1 MVWLCQPSPFRIRLI
16 FRKQQLHYAGSGSRA
31 RGADM
36 KACVSDQ
43 NNLIELQRIDS
54 AIMQATHKLKTLPE
68 REQLTAI
75 HARLAASAELLATA
89 EAELADVTIDLR
101 RSEVDVESVADRMA
115 KDEARLSGGSAS
127 PKELEQL
134 QHEIA
139 TLAKRKAEL
148 EDGEL
153 EIMLQVDAAKEK
165 VATIKSDEEGLKKLE
180 LELNIR
186 LENAVTELDREIAL
200 KKSERTLLVPK
211 IDAALVDLY
220 EKIKGNGGGVG
231 AALLIGNTCDGC
243 RLAINAVE
251 MERIKSLDS
260 EEVLRCEE
268 CRRILVRI

>member
-1 MVWLCQPSPFRIRLI
+1 
-16 FRKQQLHYAGSGSRA
+16 
-31 RGADM
+31 M
-36 KACVSDQ
+36 KASVSDQ

-75 HARLAASAELLATA
+75 HTRITASAELLKTA

-139 TLAKRKAEL
+139 TLSKRKSEL

-153 EIMLQVDAAKEK
+153 EIMMLVDAAKEK
-165 VATIKSDEEGLKKLE
+165 VATIKNDEEGLKKLE
-180 LELNIR
+180 FELNIR

-211 IDAALVDLY
+211 IDTVLVELY
-220 EKIKGNGGGVG
+220 EKVKGNGGGVG

>member
-1 MVWLCQPSPFRIRLI
+1 
-16 FRKQQLHYAGSGSRA
+16 
-31 RGADM
+31 M
-36 KACVSDQ
+36 KASVTDQ

-54 AIMQATHKLKTLPE
+54 AISQANHRLKALPE
-68 REQLTAI
+68 HQPLVAIQAKLTAG
-75 HARLAASAELLATA
+75 AAELATA
-89 EAELADVTIDLR
+89 EAELADVAIDLR
-101 RSEVDVESVADRMA
+101 RSEVEVEQVADRMT
-115 KDEARLSGGSAS
+115 KDEARLSGGQAS

-134 QHEIA
+134 QHELG
-139 TLAKRKAEL
+139 TLAKRKSEL

-153 EIMLQVDAAKEK
+153 EIMIRHDAAKQK
-165 VATIKSDEEGLKKLE
+165 VETLKSDEEGLKKLE

-186 LENAVTELDREIAL
+186 LENAKTEIDREIAL
-200 KKSERTLLVPK
+200 KNSERTLLVPK
-211 IDAALVDLY
+211 IDTALTELY
-220 EKIKGNGGGVG
+220 EKVKANGSGIG

>member
-1 MVWLCQPSPFRIRLI
+1 
-16 FRKQQLHYAGSGSRA
+16 
-31 RGADM
+31 M
-36 KACVSDQ
+36 KASVTDQ

-54 AIMQATHKLKTLPE
+54 AISQANHRLKALPE
-68 REQLTAI
+68 HQQLVAI
-75 HARLAASAELLATA
+75 QAKLVAGAAELETA
-89 EAELADVTIDLR
+89 EAELADVAIDLR
-101 RSEVDVESVADRMA
+101 RSEVEVEQVADRMT
-115 KDEARLSGGSAS
+115 KDEARLSGGQAS

-134 QHEIA
+134 QHELG
-139 TLAKRKAEL
+139 TLAKRKSEL

-153 EIMLQVDAAKEK
+153 EIMIRHDGAKQK
-165 VATIKSDEEGLKKLE
+165 VETLKSDEDGLKKLE

-186 LENAVTELDREIAL
+186 LENAKTEIDREIAL
-200 KKSERTLLVPK
+200 KNSERTLLVPK
-211 IDAALVDLY
+211 IDTALTELY
-220 EKIKGNGGGVG
+220 EKVKASGSGIG

>member
-1 MVWLCQPSPFRIRLI
+1 V
-16 FRKQQLHYAGSGSRA
+16 
-31 RGADM
+31 
-36 KACVSDQ
+36 KASVSDQ
-43 NNLIELQRIDS
+43 NNLIELQRIDT

-68 REQLTAI
+68 REQLTAVL
-75 HARLAASAELLATA
+75 ARLSTSDELLVVA

-134 QHEIA
+134 QHELA

-153 EIMLQVDAAKEK
+153 EIMMNVDAAKEK
-165 VATIKSDEEGLKKLE
+165 VAVIKSDEEGLKKLE
-180 LELNIR
+180 LEINIR

-200 KKSERTLLVPK
+200 KKSERTLLAPK
-211 IDAALVDLY
+211 IDVALIELY
-220 EKIKGNGGGVG
+220 EKVKASGGGIG

-251 MERIKSLDS
+251 MDRIKSLDS

>member
-1 MVWLCQPSPFRIRLI
+1 
-16 FRKQQLHYAGSGSRA
+16 
-31 RGADM
+31 M
-36 KACVSDQ
+36 KASVTDQ

-54 AIMQATHKLKTLPE
+54 AISQANHRLRALPE
-68 REQLTAI
+68 HQQLVAIQAKLTAG
-75 HARLAASAELLATA
+75 AVELATA
-89 EAELADVTIDLR
+89 EAELADVAIDLR
-101 RSEVDVESVADRMA
+101 RSEVEVEQVADRMT
-115 KDEARLSGGSAS
+115 KDEARLSGGQAS

-134 QHEIA
+134 QHELG
-139 TLAKRKAEL
+139 TLAKRKSEL

-153 EIMLQVDAAKEK
+153 EIMIRHDAAKQK
-165 VATIKSDEEGLKKLE
+165 VETLKSDEEGLKKLE

-186 LENAVTELDREIAL
+186 LENAKTEIDREIAL
-200 KKSERTLLVPK
+200 KNSERTLLVPK
-211 IDAALVDLY
+211 IDTALTELY
-220 EKIKGNGGGVG
+220 EKVKANGSGIG

>member
-1 MVWLCQPSPFRIRLI
+1 
-16 FRKQQLHYAGSGSRA
+16 
-31 RGADM
+31 M
-36 KACVSDQ
+36 KASVSDQ

-75 HARLAASAELLATA
+75 HTRLAASAELLATA

-139 TLAKRKAEL
+139 TLEKRKAEL

-153 EIMLQVDAAKEK
+153 EIMMIVDAAKEK

-186 LENAVTELDREIAL
+186 LENSVTEIDREIAL
-200 KKSERTLLVPK
+200 KKSERTLLAPK
-211 IDAALVDLY
+211 IDTALVDLY
-220 EKIKGNGGGVG
+220 EKVKSNGGGVG

>member
-1 MVWLCQPSPFRIRLI
+1 
-16 FRKQQLHYAGSGSRA
+16 
-31 RGADM
+31 M
-36 KACVSDQ
+36 KASVTDQ

-54 AIMQATHKLKTLPE
+54 AISQANHRLKTLPE
-68 REQLTAI
+68 HQQLVAI
-75 HARLAASAELLATA
+75 QAKLVAGAAELETA
-89 EAELADVTIDLR
+89 EAELADVAIDLR
-101 RSEVDVESVADRMA
+101 RSEVEVEQVADRMT
-115 KDEARLSGGSAS
+115 KDEARLSGGQAS

-134 QHEIA
+134 QHELG
-139 TLAKRKAEL
+139 TLAKRKSEL

-153 EIMLQVDAAKEK
+153 EIMIRHDGAKQK
-165 VATIKSDEEGLKKLE
+165 VETLKSDEDGLKKLE

-186 LENAVTELDREIAL
+186 LENAKTEIDREIAL
-200 KKSERTLLVPK
+200 KNSERTLLVPK
-211 IDAALVDLY
+211 IDTALIELY
-220 EKIKGNGGGVG
+220 EKVKASGSGIG

>member
-1 MVWLCQPSPFRIRLI
+1 
-16 FRKQQLHYAGSGSRA
+16 
-31 RGADM
+31 M
-36 KACVSDQ
+36 KASVSDQ

-54 AIMQATHKLKTLPE
+54 AIMQATHKLKALPE

-75 HARLAASAELLATA
+75 IARLAASDELLKVA

-115 KDEARLSGGSAS
+115 KDESRMSSGSAS

-153 EIMLQVDAAKEK
+153 EIMMSVDAAKEK
-165 VATIKSDEEGLKKLE
+165 VAVIKSDEEGLKKLE
-180 LELNIR
+180 LEINIR

-200 KKSERTLLVPK
+200 KKSERTLLAPK
-211 IDAALVDLY
+211 IDAALIELY
-220 EKIKGNGGGVG
+220 EKIKTNGGVG

-251 MERIKSLDS
+251 MERIKSLEAD
-260 EEVLRCEE
+260 ELLRCEE

>member
-1 MVWLCQPSPFRIRLI
+1 
-16 FRKQQLHYAGSGSRA
+16 
-31 RGADM
+31 M
-36 KACVSDQ
+36 KASVTDQ

-54 AIMQATHKLKTLPE
+54 AISQANHRLKAFPE
-68 REQLTAI
+68 RQQLVAI
-75 HARLAASAELLATA
+75 QAKLVAGAAELETA
-89 EAELADVTIDLR
+89 EAELADVAIDLR
-101 RSEVDVESVADRMA
+101 RSEVEVEQVADRMT
-115 KDEARLSGGSAS
+115 KDEARLSGGQAS

-134 QHEIA
+134 QHELG
-139 TLAKRKAEL
+139 TLAKRKSEL

-153 EIMLQVDAAKEK
+153 EIMIRHDGAKQK
-165 VATIKSDEEGLKKLE
+165 VETLKSDEDGLKKLE

-186 LENAVTELDREIAL
+186 LENAKTEIDREIAL
-200 KKSERTLLVPK
+200 KNSERTLLVPK
-211 IDAALVDLY
+211 IDTALIELY
-220 EKIKGNGGGVG
+220 EKVKASGSGIG

>member
-1 MVWLCQPSPFRIRLI
+1 MSLSLQI
-16 FRKQQLHYAGSGSRA
+16 
-31 RGADM
+31 
-36 KACVSDQ
+36 DQ
-43 NNLIELQRIDS
+43 DI
-54 AIMQATHKLKTLPE
+54 KTAML
-68 REQLTAI
+68 
-75 HARLAASAELLATA
+75 
-89 EAELADVTIDLR
+89 
-101 RSEVDVESVADRMA
+101 A
-115 KDEARLSGGSAS
+115 KDEARLAGGSAS

-134 QHEIA
+134 QHEIE

-153 EIMLQVDAAKEK
+153 EIMMSVDAAKEK
-165 VATIKSDEEGLKKLE
+165 FATIKSDEEGLKKLE

-211 IDAALVDLY
+211 IDTALVDLY
-220 EKIKGNGGGVG
+220 EKVKSNGGGVG